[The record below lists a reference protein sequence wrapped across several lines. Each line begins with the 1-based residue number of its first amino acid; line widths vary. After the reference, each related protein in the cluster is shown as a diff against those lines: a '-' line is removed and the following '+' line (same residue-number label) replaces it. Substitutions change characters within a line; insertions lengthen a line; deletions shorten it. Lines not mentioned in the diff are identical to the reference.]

1 VRKAAGRGERHL
13 EQIRRG
19 TRKPDAPSKG
29 ANLPAAPGR
38 TVVPIAAVIALA
50 GRTRAV
56 RLARWR

>member
-1 VRKAAGRGERHL
+1 MEH
-13 EQIRRG
+13 IRRG